1 MKESTT
7 GDLLEVVDGREK
19 ELQKSAARCV
29 ELADTVSSL
38 RRDTHRFGMRCN
50 RAKEVCSHA
59 VENAVNR
66 VRKHYES
73 VGMKKVKR
81 PDGRIE
87 DWVRNL
93 VVELVALD
101 GVPTAKVPQVIDRVR
116 CSFTHKASDEHG
128 EQDNEHN
135 KQGGDSGDKQTISD
149 RSVRRMMVE
158 AYVKA
163 FLYAAKLFGAAPCEC
178 WNGYLIAKEL
188 IFNGTKSLDS

>member
-1 MKESTT
+1 MGYSGNSETYQVAQLGKKLSLKESAT
-7 GDLLEVVDGREK
+7 GELLEVLNGKER
-19 ELQKSAARCV
+19 ELQKSAARRV
-29 ELADTVSSL
+29 ELTDTVSSL
-38 RRDTHRFGMRCN
+38 CRDTHRFGMRCN

-59 VENAVNR
+59 VESAVNR
-66 VRKHYES
+66 VRKHHES
-73 VGMKKVKR
+73 AKTRKVKR

-116 CSFTHKASDEHG
+116 HSFTQEAGDEHG
-128 EQDNEHN
+128 EQESNEHN
-135 KQGGDSGDKQTISD
+135 KQGDDSGDKQTISD

-163 FLYAAKLFGAAPCEC
+163 FLYAAKIFGAAPC
-178 WNGYLIAKEL
+178 
-188 IFNGTKSLDS
+188 